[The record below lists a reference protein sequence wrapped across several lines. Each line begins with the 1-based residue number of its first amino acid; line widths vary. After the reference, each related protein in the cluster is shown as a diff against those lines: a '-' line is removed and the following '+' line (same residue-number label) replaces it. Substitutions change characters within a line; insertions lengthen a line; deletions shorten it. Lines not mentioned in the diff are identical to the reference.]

1 MAGKIKTLP
10 KVLAGLAIVGA
21 LGYFGNKALDKVPNT
36 PTVQPQVAVEQPAAV
51 VQPAAPAAVVAS
63 PAPQA
68 PVAPAKQGGDALDAL
83 IHEAGK
89 K

>member
-1 MAGKIKTLP
+1 MAGKIKLLP
-10 KVLAGLAIVGA
+10 KVLAGLAVVGVI
-21 LGYFGNKALDKVPNT
+21 GYFANKALDKVPNA
-36 PTVQPQVAVEQPAAV
+36 PVQPQVAVEQPAAV
-51 VQPAAPAAVVAS
+51 VQQPVAPAAVVAS

-68 PVAPAKQGGDALDAL
+68 PIAPAKQSDALDAL